1 MMLNLTKVRH
11 FGPTPL
17 WSRTQIHKS
26 TYQNRVSSNLGK
38 LQVGIE
44 PNISRSTAHPKP
56 PTTGRHP
63 DRSTFSVPWLSLS
76 FIFSFL
82 IGLNTPPPPNKKPY
96 SYMGRREPSN
106 GSPYLSLN
114 FHFQTKKSHD
124 LYNWLLRDNNVSLL
138 VRYIFSSKLEN

>member
-1 MMLNLTKVRH
+1 MLNLTKVRH

-38 LQVGIE
+38 LLVGIE

-76 FIFSFL
+76 FICSFL
-82 IGLNTPPPPNKKPY
+82 IGLNTPPP
-96 SYMGRREPSN
+96 
-106 GSPYLSLN
+106 
-114 FHFQTKKSHD
+114 QTKNLTLTWGGGSHPMIR
-124 LYNWLLRDNNVSLL
+124 LIWAL
-138 VRYIFSSKLEN
+138 IFTFKLKNHMTFIIGYLEIIMLAY